1 MSFLV
6 DFLVWGTRLSKIT
19 HRGEP
24 LEWHMT
30 SLVERLRDV
39 TIHADPDK
47 AMAEGA
53 DRIEALEMALRNLLD
68 AEAMQLNV
76 ADAFNRARRVLE
88 GKDG

>member
-1 MSFLV
+1 
-6 DFLVWGTRLSKIT
+6 
-19 HRGEP
+19 
-24 LEWHMT
+24 MT